1 MRFFNAANSH
11 SLLKRLV
18 KNDDLFRSSVLF
30 LCATLIRRAPSRNM
44 LPSVSLCESNTFP
57 LSISM
62 RFDIRSPPVICA
74 GGGEW
79 GTC

>member
-18 KNDDLFRSSVLF
+18 KNDDLFRSSVFF
-30 LCATLIRRAPSRNM
+30 LCATLTRRAPSRNM

-62 RFDIRSPPVICA
+62 RFDIKSPPVIC